1 MPFWAPDIGIDL
13 GTDQVHLYVRGRGI
27 VISEPSLVVLD
38 RESRHTVRAV
48 GDEAAFLLG
57 RSPDR
62 LSPVWPIRN
71 GQVADFDVAELMLR
85 YFVRKAIGV
94 SYVGKPRVIVSVP
107 CNLDD
112 VNRKALSEA
121 VRFAA
126 GSRHV
131 FLIEKP
137 FAAAIGTG
145 LPDYDPIGNLVVDIG
160 AGTTDVA
167 VISLGGLVVSQS
179 IQVGGSKMDEAIV
192 DYLRKECSLLVSRQT
207 AENIKKDLA
216 AALPLEEP
224 RTVLVRGI
232 NQLSTSAGTVNFTS
246 DQAYNAVKGPC
257 GAIVKAIR
265 WVLERT
271 PPELAADIMRGGIHL
286 TGDASRLFA
295 LDRFI
300 SESLGIPV
308 LLARDPGDCCI
319 LGIGYLTENIQLV
332 SPNGKNNAH

>member
-1 MPFWAPDIGIDL
+1 M
-13 GTDQVHLYVRGRGI
+13 
-27 VISEPSLVVLD
+27 
-38 RESRHTVRAV
+38 
-48 GDEAAFLLG
+48 
-57 RSPDR
+57 
-62 LSPVWPIRN
+62 
-71 GQVADFDVAELMLR
+71 
-85 YFVRKAIGV
+85 
-94 SYVGKPRVIVSVP
+94 
-107 CNLDD
+107 
-112 VNRKALSEA
+112 
-121 VRFAA
+121 
-126 GSRHV
+126 
-131 FLIEKP
+131 
-137 FAAAIGTG
+137 
-145 LPDYDPIGNLVVDIG
+145 
-160 AGTTDVA
+160 
-167 VISLGGLVVSQS
+167 
-179 IQVGGSKMDEAIV
+179 
-192 DYLRKECSLLVSRQT
+192 
-207 AENIKKDLA
+207 
-216 AALPLEEP
+216 
-224 RTVLVRGI
+224 LVRGI

>member
-145 LPDYDPIGNLVVDIG
+145 LPVYDPIGNLVVDIG

-257 GAIVKAIR
+257 SAIIKAIR

-332 SPNGKNNAH
+332 SPNGKGGTR

>member
-145 LPDYDPIGNLVVDIG
+145 LPVYDPIGNLVVDIG

-216 AALPLEEP
+216 TALPLEEP

-257 GAIVKAIR
+257 GAIIKAIR

-332 SPNGKNNAH
+332 SPNGKNNAR